1 MAKVLSI
8 ELGHSVIKLCEMDYK
23 VKRPK
28 IYQCHEGI
36 TPLGA
41 VVDGYISQNK
51 MKELAYAVKEIIAR
65 NGIKTKKVIFTVAS
79 SKIITREVT
88 VPAVKENQIG
98 SVVQANLSEYFPV
111 SLTEYEVTQSL
122 VQTISEGPDAG
133 KHRVLVFAAE
143 KSMLDSY
150 RALASACGLDVL
162 NVCCSGAG
170 IIESARNA
178 KTAGC
183 QAIIKMEEKYSIVSI
198 VKDGVLLLQRSINY
212 GVGDAMNEVATQP
225 SFAAGDTL
233 GVWRVIT
240 RQNCTTEPI
249 AGVKEAGRPEAREAV
264 TEALNPLLSGTMRV
278 LDYFNSHFNGE
289 EIEGVSLI
297 GLGAQFIGVAEI
309 LGEALG
315 IVCKKANMLQDIDVV
330 DSDVKQKSDAYFSCI
345 GAGFSGEGFLHDSAK
360 DKAKKETDYT
370 LLTVLVGIV
379 AVVGVGALAAASII
393 PYNKAKSEN
402 ETLQAEYATY
412 QQGLDVYNAKVA
424 AEDVLQ
430 KIKHADSMSE
440 HKNDALYDFLVE
452 LEEKMPKDVEFL
464 EFKSDDEQAEIQI
477 SFTDKE
483 TAAKAI
489 ETLRGFESVSYVYGT
504 TVDERLMTEQDSSL
518 RLAEMMLAAEAEG
531 VEFNLEEVL
540 ETTFPGYEIEEDE
553 NGEEVLLLPEVI
565 VTTFCVYNPREL
577 APEVV
582 VRDEKT
588 NAGGANAQAVAQ

>member
-28 IYQCHEGI
+28 IYQCHEAI

-41 VVDGYISQNK
+41 VVDGYISDNK
-51 MKELAYAVKEIIAR
+51 MKDLAYSIKETIAR

-88 VPAVKENQIG
+88 VPAVKESQIG

-111 SLTEYEVTQSL
+111 SLSEYEVTQSL
-122 VQTISEGPDAG
+122 VQTLTEGPDAG

-143 KSMLDSY
+143 KMMLDKYSE
-150 RALASACGLDVL
+150 LAHDCGLDML
-162 NVCCSGAG
+162 NVCCSGAS

-178 KTAGC
+178 KASGC

-212 GVGDAMNEVATQP
+212 GVGSALDEVASQP

-289 EIEGVSLI
+289 EIENVSII

-315 IVCKKANMLQDIDVV
+315 IVCKKAGLMQDIEAA

-345 GAGFSGEGFLHDSAK
+345 GAGFSGEGFLHETSK
-360 DKAKKETDYT
+360 GTKIKKETNYT
-370 LLTVLVGIV
+370 GATVLVGV
-379 AVVGVGALAAASII
+379 LAAVVAIVLVATSVL
-393 PYNKAKSEN
+393 PYNTAKKEN
-402 ETLQAEYATY
+402 SRLTQERTLY
-412 QQGLDVYNAKVA
+412 QEGKDAYDALVSVQDVY
-424 AEDVLQ
+424 Q
-430 KIKHADSMSE
+430 KFLHGESMSKHA
-440 HKNDALYDFLVE
+440 NDALLAFLSELEQKLPQNVE
-452 LEEKMPKDVEFL
+452 LL
-464 EFKSDDEQAEIQI
+464 EFSSDDELASIKM
-477 SFTDKE
+477 SVVDKE
-483 TAAKAI
+483 TAAKII
-489 ETLRGFESVSYVYGT
+489 ETIRDFESVMSVAVVALEEKE
-504 TVDERLMTEQDSSL
+504 VDVQAMEIDEQVASSL
-518 RLAEMMLAAEAEG
+518 GEEGAVYESAEAQEG
-531 VEFNLEEVL
+531 VSAGNNDEEA
-540 ETTFPGYEIEEDE
+540 PR
-553 NGEEVLLLPEVI
+553 EVI
-565 VTTFCVYNPREL
+565 FTISCIYYPLEL
-577 APEVV
+577 APEEVD
-582 VRDEKT
+582 RTAAATTTDNT
-588 NAGGANAQAVAQ
+588 QSVAQ

>member
-23 VKRPK
+23 VKKPK

-41 VVDGYISQNK
+41 VVDGYIIDNK
-51 MKELAYAVKEIIAR
+51 MKDLAYAVREIIAR
-65 NGIKTKKVIFTVAS
+65 NGIKTKKVVFTVAS

-88 VPAVKENQIG
+88 VPAVKEAQIG
-98 SVVQANLSEYFPV
+98 SVIQANLSEYFPV

-122 VQTISEGPDAG
+122 VQTMGEGPDLG

-143 KSMLDSY
+143 KAMLDKY
-150 RALASACGLDVL
+150 KELANACGLDVL
-162 NVCCSGAG
+162 NVCCSGAS
-170 IIESARNA
+170 IIESARSA

-233 GVWRVIT
+233 AVWRVIT

-289 EIEGVSLI
+289 EIENVSII

-315 IVCKKANMLQDIDVV
+315 IICKKGGMLQDIDVV

-345 GAGFSGEGFLHDSAK
+345 GAGFSGEGFLHDSGKEKGKKQTDYTAASVMVGILAVVVCAVLVVMSLLPYN
-360 DKAKKETDYT
+360 DAKKENEKLKSDR
-370 LLTVLVGIV
+370 
-379 AVVGVGALAAASII
+379 AL
-393 PYNKAKSEN
+393 
-402 ETLQAEYATY
+402 Y
-412 QQGLDVYNAKVA
+412 QEGLDAYNAYVSVQ
-424 AEDVLQ
+424 DIYQ
-430 KIKHADSMSE
+430 KFLHGESMSE
-440 HKNDALYDFLVE
+440 HRNDSLYAFLVE
-452 LEEKMPKDVEFL
+452 LEQKLPEDVELL
-464 EFKSDDEQAEIQI
+464 EFASDDEQAEITM
-477 SFTDKE
+477 SVDDKE
-483 TAAKAI
+483 TAAKII
-489 ETLRGFESVSYVYGT
+489 ETIRNFESVMQVSVSSVEESVLST
-504 TVDERLMTEQDSSL
+504 DE
-518 RLAEMMLAAEAEG
+518 LAI
-531 VEFNLEEVL
+531 LEKM
-540 ETTFPGYEIEEDE
+540 
-553 NGEEVLLLPEVI
+553 GEEIPEGAGEDGEDAAKDDEEPEVREVI
-565 VTTFCVYNPREL
+565 FTINCMYYPLEL
-577 APEVV
+577 APETVD
-582 VRDEKT
+582 RTAEASQNDAAAAT
-588 NAGGANAQAVAQ
+588 TAQ